1 MNLLALFTF
10 RAGLPPMHGDPWLMT
25 GPWWTTWVLDATVA
39 VGVFG
44 LAAWYIWVT
53 GPLNRNSPGSEERPI
68 SFGQRAAFLTGC
80 FMLLVALGPPLE
92 DWATLLLS
100 AHMIQHVL
108 LTLVVPP
115 LFLLGTPAW
124 LLRPLLRWRW
134 VERTGYLLTRPLVAL
149 FISGFT
155 FVIWHIP
162 EFYNAALIIEPLHV
176 FQHIT
181 YLVTAIIGWWP
192 ILGMLPEWPR
202 LHPLPMCLYLFAQTL
217 AGGIIGAFITV
228 GEVPMYG
235 FYATVPRAWG
245 IDVASDQQFGGLIM
259 WLGVNAFYLAMIT
272 IVFLTWATREE
283 AKEHEPRPRAVP
295 QPKPDPAGPAT
306 AATVADPTRST
317 TS

>member
-1 MNLLALFTF
+1 MNLLALFTP
-10 RAGLPPMHGDPWLMT
+10 RAALPPMHGDPWLLN
-25 GPWWTTWVLDATVA
+25 GPWWSNWVLDATVV
-39 VGVFG
+39 VGVFA
-44 LAAWYIWVT
+44 LAAWYVWVT
-53 GPLNRNSPGSEERPI
+53 GPLNRNSPGSEERPV

-80 FMLLVALGPPLE
+80 AVLLIALGPPLE

-124 LLRPLLRWRW
+124 MLRPLLRWPW
-134 VERTGYLLTRPLVAL
+134 VARAGYLLTRPIVAL
-149 FISGFT
+149 FLTSFT

-162 EFYNAALIIEPLHV
+162 DFYNQALISEPLHV
-176 FQHIT
+176 FQHLT
-181 YLVTAIIGWWP
+181 YLVTATIGWWP

-217 AGGIIGAFITV
+217 AGGVVGAFITV

-245 IDVASDQQFGGLIM
+245 VDLASDQQFGGLIM
-259 WLGVNAFYLAMIT
+259 WLGVNAFYLALIT

-283 AKEHEPRPRAVP
+283 AKDREPRPPAKP
-295 QPKPDPAGPAT
+295 APDPARSPA
-306 AATVADPTRST
+306 APVPDPTQTARS
-317 TS
+317 